1 MNRKSLTGIFVFAL
15 SLFLILTIAAH
26 GQATAAP
33 GQTPSA
39 PAAHGQP
46 AAQGPPQD
54 LAGKKAEEAFKN
66 IQVLKGTPADQ
77 LVPAMQ
83 FISASLGVEC
93 EFCHVQNAFDKDEK
107 KPKATA
113 RKMIQMQLA
122 INKDNFEGHTEVTC
136 NSCHRGSHSPV
147 AIPIISD
154 EEPAPAAHPAQA
166 NTSAPAGTATPEQRP
181 SADPVLDKYV
191 KALGGAEAIQ
201 KISSR
206 VEKGNVITAR
216 GQVPVEVF
224 AKAPD
229 KRFTIVHLPNGDSM
243 TAYDGHAGWL
253 GNAGRPARAMS
264 DQENDAVRLDADF
277 RFATDLKQIFSQFRV
292 GRPEKIGDRQTTLVI
307 AIRQGLPPVRLYFDD
322 ESGLLLRMVRYAET
336 PLGRNPTQV
345 DYADYRDAG
354 GVKIP
359 YRWTMARPNGQRF
372 TIQVDEVQQ
381 NVAIEDSKF
390 AKPLTPAASQ
400 GNQ

>member
-1 MNRKSLTGIFVFAL
+1 MNRKSLSGIFAFAL
-15 SLFLILTIAAH
+15 SLVLILTVAASA
-26 GQATAAP
+26 QSTPA
-33 GQTPSA
+33 QSPSA
-39 PAAHGQP
+39 PAAHGQAP
-46 AAQGPPQD
+46 AQASPQS

-66 IQVLKGTPADQ
+66 IQVLKGTAADQ
-77 LVPAMQ
+77 VIPAMQ

-93 EFCHVQNAFDKDEK
+93 EFCHVQNAFDKDDK
-107 KPKATA
+107 KSKATA

-122 INKDNFEGHTEVTC
+122 INKANFEGHTEVTC

-147 AIPIISD
+147 AIPVISD
-154 EEPAPAAHPAQA
+154 EEAASAPHTPPAAAPAAESPAA
-166 NTSAPAGTATPEQRP
+166 PEQRP
-181 SADPVLDKYV
+181 SADPILEKYV
-191 KALGGAEAIQ
+191 KAVGGAEAIQ

-229 KRFTIVHLPNGDSM
+229 KRITIVHQPNGDSM

-253 GNAGRPARAMS
+253 GNAGRPARDMS

-292 GRPEKIGDRQTTLVI
+292 GRPEKIGDRQTTQVI
-307 AIRQGLPPVRLYFDD
+307 AIRQGMPPVRLYFDD
-322 ESGLLLRMVRYAET
+322 ESGLLVRLVRYAET
-336 PLGRNPTQV
+336 PLGRNPTQI

-359 YRWTMARPNGQRF
+359 YRWTIARPNGRF
-372 TIQVDEVQQ
+372 TIQVDQAQQ
-381 NVAIEDSKF
+381 NVNIDDSKF
-390 AKPLTPAASQ
+390 SKPAAPAAPPA
-400 GNQ
+400 N